1 MNSYPDSVWEYD
13 AWLQRHL
20 NPYADDTLCHTS
32 YGCPACGWCAEYPKS
47 HLECAMYSPCPYI
60 KHKYQLWND
69 EGELAWRKRD
79 FLWVVPRL
87 MAWKMRAVRRVEAE
101 YALDGPRGKRC
112 KGEFER
118 DFCTASR

>member
-32 YGCPACGWCAEYPKS
+32 YGCPGWCPEYPES
-47 HLECAMYSPCPYI
+47 HLSCAMYNPCPYI

-101 YALDGPRGKRC
+101 YAIDGPRGQRC
-112 KGEFER
+112 VAEFAA
-118 DFCTASR
+118 FAC

>member
-20 NPYADDTLCHTS
+20 NTLCHTS

-101 YALDGPRGKRC
+101 DALDGPRGKRC